1 MKNLKTCI
9 FKNNVKSIKKGIM
22 RRFLAFMLA
31 SCMMCTSC
39 GATGGDGDTLNR
51 ANAAEMRLRKLEGTI
66 SVADGDGKEI
76 SPRERMGLYSG
87 YGIDTAEKS
96 YAWITLDSAK
106 LTKMDEESRIK
117 IEKEGKKLRL
127 QVDSGKLFF
136 NVAEPLK
143 DDESMEIR
151 TSTMGIGL
159 RGTSGWVYAADETHM
174 YIYILEGTVQCSITD
189 PESDETAEM
198 EVSGGET
205 AVLSLNPEA
214 EAGSRCEIDKEA
226 FSVYDI
232 PLFIMR
238 ELLEDEKLR
247 GKITAATD
255 MELPS
260 DSTPESYMDIGEGY
274 IGNGNGE
281 DAIDILNMAL
291 EEDSTLSRAY
301 ALRGDA
307 YIIIGETKENLE
319 AARTDYET
327 ALGIEQGTP
336 GAYLG
341 IADIHIRKGEYG
353 KALDVLKEGLEKSG
367 NDQKITDKIAEF
379 ESGNITDSQKKPR
392 RYSAYDEGR
401 NLKWYHEYAYDEMGR
416 ESRVISYDAAG
427 AQTSAVDILYDE
439 QGRPIQG
446 KGWTD
451 NDGVL
456 SKVVWQY
463 DEAGQAVRYEDY
475 NPDGTL
481 GGYRTYEYED
491 KRETMRCYNA
501 DGTLNMINV
510 YTKDDSGRTI
520 KDEVFSPDGTLT
532 NYAIHEYDARG
543 YNIKRSYYFSDG
555 RLSSYTTFEYDDDG
569 NCISEQQFNMMQ

>member
-1 MKNLKTCI
+1 MKNIRTHV
-9 FKNNVKSIKKGIM
+9 FKNDRKSIKKGIM

-39 GATGGDGDTLNR
+39 GAVGDT
-51 ANAAEMRLRKLEGTI
+51 ATDAAEMRLRKLEGTI

-96 YAWITLDSAK
+96 YAWITLDSVK

-117 IEKEGKKLRL
+117 IEKEGKKLRI

-205 AVLSLNPEA
+205 AVLSLNPKA
-214 EAGSRCEIDKEA
+214 EAGNRCKIDKKT
-226 FSVYDI
+226 FSTYDI

-238 ELLEDEKLR
+238 ELLEDEDLR
-247 GKITAATD
+247 KKITDATD

-260 DSTPESYMDIGEGY
+260 DTTPEGYMSIGEGY

-291 EEDSTLSRAY
+291 EEDSTLAKAY

-319 AARTDYET
+319 AAQADYEA

-341 IADIHIRKGEYG
+341 IADIHIRKSEYD
-353 KALDVLKEGLEKSG
+353 KALDVLKEGLQKSG

-392 RYSAYDEGR
+392 RYSSYDEAG
-401 NLKWYHEYAYDEMGR
+401 NLMWYHEYAYDEKGR
-416 ESRVISYDAAG
+416 KSRVVSYDAAG
-427 AQTSAVDILYDE
+427 AQASAMDILYDE
-439 QGRPIQG
+439 QGRLLQG
-446 KGWTD
+446 YTSGAAGGLLGKAIF
-451 NDGVL
+451 
-456 SKVVWQY
+456 QY
-463 DEAGQAVRYEDY
+463 DEAGRAVRLENYGH
-475 NPDGTL
+475 DGIL
-481 GGYRTYEYED
+481 HGYVTYEYED
-491 KRETMRCYNA
+491 KREIGRNYGI
-501 DGTLNMINV
+501 DGTLWSYSV
-510 YTKDDSGRTI
+510 FTRDDSGRII
-520 KDEVFSPDGTLT
+520 KIEKFSPDGTLMDYSI
-532 NYAIHEYDARG
+532 NEYDARG
-543 YNIKRSYYFSDG
+543 HAIKASYYSSDG
-555 RLSSYTTFEYDDDG
+555 RLRTYITYGYDDDG
-569 NCISEQQFNMMQ
+569 RCISEQIFKVEQ